1 MGGEKSGVLG
11 LGRPGADDDD
21 GVRSIGDDPR
31 PIGIDDPIPLDAG
44 RKITK
49 VDRDWDQLNL
59 TPAFDTVSGTTL
71 ADVGQALASLDEW
84 GQGGGRVWN
93 DAVPIGTSP
102 TVTVQLRSDI
112 VFRLI
117 SWDGYS
123 SASTAAKAEWDRMI
137 DKLKAHEMR
146 HVQNFLDIANQL
158 AKDLIG
164 KDIDRLVG
172 MVNATGPRIKRAQDQ
187 LDTETHHGKKKNV
200 PFGDVFLDTSIP

>member
-1 MGGEKSGVLG
+1 MGGEKAGVLG
-11 LGRPGADDDD
+11 LGRSGGDDD
-21 GVRSIGDDPR
+21 GVRSIGDLPG
-31 PIGIDDPIPLDAG
+31 PTGFDDPIPLDAG
-44 RKITK
+44 RKITQ
-49 VDRDWDQLNL
+49 VDRDWDPLNL
-59 TPAFDTVSGTTL
+59 SPAFDTVSGTTL
-71 ADVGQALASLDEW
+71 ADVGQALAGLDEW

-112 VFRLI
+112 TFRLI
-117 SWDGYS
+117 SWDNYS
-123 SASTAAKAEWDRMI
+123 SASAAAKAEWDRMI

-164 KDIDRLVG
+164 KDIDRLVR

-187 LDTETHHGKKKNV
+187 LDTLTNHGKKKNV

>member
-11 LGRPGADDDD
+11 LGRPGEDDD
-21 GVRSIGDDPR
+21 GVRSIGDAPG
-31 PIGIDDPIPLDAG
+31 PTGVDDPIPLDSA
-44 RKITK
+44 RIITK
-49 VDRDWDQLNL
+49 VDKDWDGL
-59 TPAFDTVSGTTL
+59 TPTPDFDTVSGTTL
-71 ADVGQALASLDEW
+71 ADLDQALRSLKEW

-102 TVTVQLRSDI
+102 TVTVQLRSNVI
-112 VFRLI
+112 FRLI

-123 SASTAAKAEWDRMI
+123 NASAAAKAEWDRMI

-164 KDIDRLVG
+164 KDIDKLVG

-187 LDTETHHGKKKNV
+187 LDAETSHGKKKNV
-200 PFGDVFLDTSIP
+200 PFGDVFLNTSIP

>member
-11 LGRPGADDDD
+11 LGRPSDND
-21 GVRSIGDDPR
+21 GVRSIGDLPG
-31 PIGIDDPIPLDAG
+31 PTGVDDPIPLNAG
-44 RKITK
+44 RIITK
-49 VDRDWDQLNL
+49 VDRDWDPLNL
-59 TPAFDTVSGTTL
+59 SPSFDTVSGTTL
-71 ADVGQALASLDEW
+71 ADVGQALASLNEW
-84 GQGGGRVWN
+84 GEGGGTVSN
-93 DAVPIGTSP
+93 DPVPVDTSP
-102 TVTVQLRSDI
+102 TVTVQLRADI

-146 HVQNFLDIANQL
+146 HVQNLLEIGNQL

-187 LDTETHHGKKKNV
+187 LDAQTNHGKKKNV

>member
-1 MGGEKSGVLG
+1 VGGEKSGVLG
-11 LGRPGADDDD
+11 LGRPGEDDD
-21 GVRSIGDDPR
+21 GVRSIGDLPG
-31 PIGIDDPIPLDAG
+31 PTGVDDPIPLGTG
-44 RKITK
+44 RIITK
-49 VDRDWDQLNL
+49 VDRDWDPLNL

-71 ADVGQALASLDEW
+71 ADVGQALASLKEW
-84 GQGGGRVWN
+84 GEGGGRVWN
-93 DAVPIGTSP
+93 DAVPIDTSP
-102 TVTVQLRSDI
+102 TVTVQLRSNI

-123 SASTAAKAEWDRMI
+123 GASAAAKAEWDRMI

-164 KDIDRLVG
+164 KDIDRLG
-172 MVNATGPRIKRAQDQ
+172 RMVDATGPRIKRAQDQ
-187 LDTETHHGKKKNV
+187 LDAQTNHGKKKNV